1 MTKGGRKIEKYPA
14 KVDETPCVFTVVT
27 PARHSRLVDRE
38 DAVQLTGLRKQPRRR
53 GRNHISQYRRERTT
67 RPSVAEEQ
75 QKREPKRETSAGSA
89 AEEEQKSRRDV
100 QEREQRPGPSS
111 YTASKDRGDLCYR

>member
-38 DAVQLTGLRKQPRRR
+38 DAMQLTGLRKQPKRR
-53 GRNHISQYRRERTT
+53 GRNHFSQYRREKTA

-75 QKREPKRETSAGSA
+75 QRESQRERRPPARISSRRRA
-89 AEEEQKSRRDV
+89 EEQKRRPRAS
-100 QEREQRPGPSS
+100 QRERTKTWP
-111 YTASKDRGDLCYR
+111 